1 MALTWRDGSKQGN
14 AASLINT
21 IIASNKNA
29 SANFDK
35 FSGAIDQYA
44 QTKTKS
50 ETDAFITQLMDPNL
64 NTAQRSNLINQA
76 DTSFLDMGIVGA
88 TNYELNQPEKDLK
101 IALASEER
109 LKNTTIDAEKRNLLD
124 QKSLYGFQDT
134 IQDQNRD
141 DENFNQLQII
151 DKEAGIASDVALDL
165 AASNAEI
172 RKVEAELQAAK
183 ELGLAELANEKAIEL
198 AKLEEIALK
207 SKRDDEAEAIRVER
221 VANQK
226 RGIEKIRYKLTGG
239 DDKIDIGM
247 GSDDVES
254 HGVLGVA
261 LQKYGISN
269 YRYEQW
275 SGNSMAWTTE
285 GTNGFTFTSRGI
297 MHKFES
303 STGLNDGIGGTNQ
316 ADIIGH
322 VVAAIKF
329 DEKDQATK
337 ASQWAIWQAPTG
349 SKGSKNKNNT
359 VPLDARNNYTAF
371 ESFYDQ
377 WAMNQDAT
385 KQINATDFWTGV
397 KGKTTEE
404 IKRILLEDA
413 WLGADGSGAYL
424 FTK

>member
-1 MALTWRDGSKQGN
+1 MALTWRDATKQGN

-21 IIASNKNA
+21 IIASNKNT

-76 DTSFLDMGIVGA
+76 DTSFLDMGKVGA

-109 LKNTTIDAEKRNLLD
+109 LKNTAIEAEKRNVLD
-124 QKSLYGFQDT
+124 QKSLYGFKDSLE
-134 IQDQNRD
+134 DANRE

-151 DKEAGIASDVALDL
+151 DKEAGIANEVAADL
-165 AASNAEI
+165 AEAEAEI
-172 RKVEAELQAAK
+172 KKIEAEIKAATN
-183 ELGLAELANEKAIEL
+183 LGLAEIVAEKEIKLAEL
-198 AKLEEIALK
+198 KEIAEV
-207 SKRDDEAEAIRVER
+207 SKRADEAEAKRVEN
-221 VANQK
+221 VNNQK
-226 RGIEKIRYKLTGG
+226 RGIEQIRYKLTGG
-239 DDKIDIGM
+239 DDNIDIGM

-261 LQKYGISN
+261 LKKYGISD
-269 YRYEQW
+269 YQWQKW
-275 SGNSMAWTTE
+275 SGDNMAWTTQ
-285 GTNGFTFTSRGI
+285 GINGFNFNSRGI
-297 MHKFES
+297 THKFHS
-303 STGLNDGIGGTNQ
+303 STGLNDGSTNQ
-316 ADIIGH
+316 DDIIGH

-349 SKGSKNKNNT
+349 SRGSKNKNNT
-359 VPLDARNNYTAF
+359 VPLDARNNYSAF

-377 WAMNQDAT
+377 WASNQDAT
-385 KQINATDFWTGV
+385 KQISAPDFWKDV
-397 KGKTTEE
+397 KSKTIED
-404 IKRILLEDA
+404 IKRMLLDNGESSFTSS
-413 WLGADGSGAYL
+413 GSAAYM
-424 FTK
+424 

>member
-1 MALTWRDGSKQGN
+1 MALTWRDATKQGN

-21 IIASNKNA
+21 IIASNKNT

-76 DTSFLDMGIVGA
+76 DTSFLDMGKVGA

-109 LKNTTIDAEKRNLLD
+109 LKNTAIEAEKRNVLD
-124 QKSLYGFQDT
+124 QKSLYGFKDSLE
-134 IQDQNRD
+134 DANRAE
-141 DENFNQLQII
+141 ENFNQTQII
-151 DKEAGIASDVALDL
+151 DKEAGIANEVAANL
-165 AASNAEI
+165 AEAEAEI
-172 RKVEAELQAAK
+172 KKIEAEIKAAK
-183 ELGLAELANEKAIEL
+183 ELGLAEIVAEKEIKLAE
-198 AKLEEIALK
+198 LEEIAAV
-207 SKRDDEAEAIRVER
+207 SERADEAEAKRVEN
-221 VANQK
+221 VNKQK
-226 RGIEKIRYKLTGG
+226 RGIEQIRYKLTGG
-239 DDKIDIGM
+239 DDNIDIGM

-261 LQKYGISN
+261 LKKYGISD
-269 YRYEQW
+269 YQWQKW
-275 SGNSMAWTTE
+275 SGDNMAWTTQ
-285 GTNGFTFTSRGI
+285 GINGFNFNSRGTT
-297 MHKFES
+297 HKFES

-359 VPLDARNNYTAF
+359 IPLDARNNYTAF

-377 WAMNQDAT
+377 WASNQDAT

-424 FTK
+424 FIK

>member
-1 MALTWRDGSKQGN
+1 MALTWRDATKQGN

-21 IIASNKNA
+21 IIASNKNT

-76 DTSFLDMGIVGA
+76 DTSFLDMGKVGA

-109 LKNTTIDAEKRNLLD
+109 LKNTAIEAEKRNVLD
-124 QKSLYGFQDT
+124 QKSLYGFKDSLE
-134 IQDQNRD
+134 DANRAE
-141 DENFNQLQII
+141 ENFNQTQII
-151 DKEAGIASDVALDL
+151 DKEAGIANEVAANL
-165 AASNAEI
+165 AEAEAEI
-172 RKVEAELQAAK
+172 KKIEAEIKAAK
-183 ELGLAELANEKAIEL
+183 ELALTEIVAEKEIKLAELK
-198 AKLEEIALK
+198 EIAAV
-207 SKRDDEAEAIRVER
+207 SERADEAEAKRVEN
-221 VANQK
+221 VNKQK
-226 RGIEKIRYKLTGG
+226 RGIEQIRYKLTGG
-239 DDKIDIGM
+239 DDNIDIGM

-261 LQKYGISN
+261 LKKYGISD
-269 YRYEQW
+269 YQWQKW
-275 SGNSMAWTTE
+275 SGDNMAWTTQ
-285 GTNGFTFTSRGI
+285 GINGFNFNSRGTT
-297 MHKFES
+297 HKFES
-303 STGLNDGIGGTNQ
+303 STGLNDGSTNQ
-316 ADIIGH
+316 DDIIGH

-359 VPLDARNNYTAF
+359 IPLDARNNYTAF

-377 WAMNQDAT
+377 WASNQDAT

-424 FTK
+424 FIK

>member
-1 MALTWRDGSKQGN
+1 MALTWRDATKQGN

-21 IIASNKNA
+21 IIASNKNT

-76 DTSFLDMGIVGA
+76 DTSFLDMGKVGA

-109 LKNTTIDAEKRNLLD
+109 LKNTAIEAEKRNVLD
-124 QKSLYGFQDT
+124 QKSLYGFKDSLE
-134 IQDQNRD
+134 DANRA
-141 DENFNQLQII
+141 DENFNQTQII
-151 DKEAGIASDVALDL
+151 DKEAGIANEVAANL
-165 AASNAEI
+165 AEAEAEI
-172 RKVEAELQAAK
+172 KKIEAEIKAAK
-183 ELGLAELANEKAIEL
+183 ELALTEIVAEKEIKLAE
-198 AKLEEIALK
+198 LEEIAAV
-207 SKRDDEAEAIRVER
+207 SERADEAEAKRVEN
-221 VANQK
+221 VNKQK
-226 RGIEKIRYKLTGG
+226 RGIEQIRYKLTGG
-239 DDKIDIGM
+239 DDNIDIGM

-261 LQKYGISN
+261 LKKYGISD
-269 YRYEQW
+269 YQWQKW
-275 SGNSMAWTTE
+275 SGDNMAWTTQ
-285 GTNGFTFTSRGI
+285 GINGFNFNSRGTT
-297 MHKFES
+297 HKFES

-359 VPLDARNNYTAF
+359 IPLDARNNYTAF

-377 WAMNQDAT
+377 WASNQDAT

-424 FTK
+424 FIK